1 MTSAPSPL
9 DSVLES
15 CRRRIGDV
23 NPISRLGEVAQV
35 TGLVIESDG
44 PQVSLGDLCQIR
56 SDRMAGLAAE
66 VVGFRG
72 QRVLL
77 MPLGE
82 MHQIH
87 PGCSVVATGRCAD
100 HRVGKAL
107 IGRILN
113 GLGQPIDGLG
123 PIEASATRRLHH
135 APLNPLKR
143 QRIRDPFETGI
154 KALDVFAPFG
164 CGQRV
169 GLFSG
174 SGVGKSTLLG
184 MIARKAES
192 EVNVIALVGE
202 RGREL
207 REFVEKDLG
216 PEGMA
221 RSVIVVATSDQ
232 PALVRLRAALLA
244 TSIAEY
250 FRDEGQKVLFMMDSV
265 TRFAMAQREIGLA
278 VGEPPASRGY
288 TPSVFSLL
296 PRLMERTG
304 MGENGSITA
313 IYTVLVDG
321 DDMNEPIADAVRGI
335 LDGHIVLSRAMA
347 TANHFPAI
355 DVLESV
361 SRVINEVCSPEEIE
375 CAAKARDLL
384 ALYRKSEDLISIG
397 AYVSGHS
404 KKLDAAV
411 QKHPGIMDFLRQKI
425 DAKFSRKE
433 SFSALAKILS

>member
-1 MTSAPSPL
+1 MSATASPL
-9 DSVLES
+9 DSVLEN
-15 CRRRIGDV
+15 CRR
-23 NPISRLGEVAQV
+23 RLGEVNPINRVGEVVQV

-44 PQVSLGDLCQIR
+44 PQVSLGDLCHIR
-56 SDRMAGLAAE
+56 SDRMSGLAAE

-72 QRVLL
+72 RRVLL
-77 MPLGE
+77 MPLGD

-100 HRVGKAL
+100 HGVGPAL

-113 GLGQPIDGLG
+113 GLGQPIDGRG
-123 PIEASATRRLHH
+123 PLETSATRRLHLE
-135 APLNPLKR
+135 PPNPLKR
-143 QRIRDPFETGI
+143 RRISEPFETGI
-154 KALDVFAPFG
+154 KALDMFAPFG

-169 GLFSG
+169 GLFAG

-184 MIARKAES
+184 MIARGAES

-250 FRDEGQKVLFMMDSV
+250 FRDEGKNVLFMMDSV

-304 MGENGSITA
+304 MGEEGSITA

-361 SRVINEVCSPEEIE
+361 SRVINEVCKPEEIAA
-375 CAAKARDLL
+375 AAKARDLL
-384 ALYRKSEDLISIG
+384 ALYRKSEDIITIG
-397 AYVSGHS
+397 AYVSGHNPR
-404 KKLDAAV
+404 LDLAV
-411 QKHPGIMDFLRQKI
+411 RKHPEIQDFLKQKI
-425 DAKFSRKE
+425 EAKFSRRA
-433 SFSALAKILS
+433 SFDSLVKILA

>member
-1 MTSAPSPL
+1 MTTVPSPI
-9 DSVLES
+9 DPALEN
-15 CRRRIGDV
+15 CFRRIRDV
-23 NPISRLGEVAQV
+23 NPINRLGEVVQV
-35 TGLVIESDG
+35 TGLVIESEG

-56 SDRMAGLAAE
+56 SDSMAELSAE

-87 PGCSVVATGRCAD
+87 PGCAVVATGRCAD

-113 GLGQPIDGLG
+113 GLGQPIDGHG
-123 PIEASATRRLHH
+123 PLESSETRRLHCS
-135 APLNPLKR
+135 PPNPLKR
-143 QRIRDPFETGI
+143 QRISAPFETGV

-169 GLFSG
+169 GLFAG

-184 MIARKAES
+184 MIARGAES

-216 PEGMA
+216 LEGMA
-221 RSVIVVATSDQ
+221 RSVVVVATSDQ

-304 MGENGSITA
+304 MGEYGSITA

-335 LDGHIVLSRAMA
+335 LDGHVVLSRALA

-361 SRVINEVCSPEEIE
+361 SRVINEVCTPEEV
-375 CAAKARDLL
+375 ALAGTARDLL
-384 ALYRKSEDLISIG
+384 ALYRKNEDLISIG
-397 AYVSGHS
+397 AYVSGHNQ
-404 KKLDAAV
+404 KLDAAV
-411 QKHPGIMDFLRQKI
+411 RKHPDFMTFLRQKI
-425 DAKFSRKE
+425 AGKCSRRD
-433 SFSALAKILS
+433 SFDALARILT

>member
-1 MTSAPSPL
+1 MTTSLL
-9 DSVLES
+9 DSVMENS
-15 CRRRIGDV
+15 RQRIGRV
-23 NPISRLGEVAQV
+23 NPINRIGEVVQV
-35 TGLVIESDG
+35 TGLVIESEG

-56 SDRMAGLAAE
+56 SDHMAGLAAQ

-72 QRVLL
+72 RRVLL

-82 MHQIH
+82 MQQIH
-87 PGCSVVATGRCAD
+87 AGCSVVATGRCAD
-100 HRVGKAL
+100 HRVGQAL
-107 IGRILN
+107 VGRILN

-123 PIEASATRRLHH
+123 PIESSTTRRLYL
-135 APLNPLKR
+135 APPNPLKR
-143 QRIRDPFETGI
+143 QRIRVPFETGI

-164 CGQRV
+164 CGQRM
-169 GLFSG
+169 GLFAG

-184 MIARKAES
+184 MIARNSES
-192 EVNVIALVGE
+192 EVNVIALIGE

-221 RSVIVVATSDQ
+221 RSVIIVATSDQ
-232 PALVRLRAALLA
+232 PALVRLRAAFLA

-250 FRDEGQKVLFMMDSV
+250 FRDENKNVLFMMDSV

-296 PRLMERTG
+296 PRLLERTG
-304 MGENGSITA
+304 MGETGSITA
-313 IYTVLVDG
+313 IYTVLVEG

-335 LDGHIVLSRAMA
+335 LDGHVVLSRALA

-361 SRVINEVCSPEEIE
+361 SRVINEVCLPEEIE
-375 CAAKARDLL
+375 VVAKARDLL
-384 ALYRKSEDLISIG
+384 ATYRKSEDLISIG
-397 AYVSGHS
+397 AYVSGHNP
-404 KKLDAAV
+404 KLDSAV
-411 QKHPGIMDFLRQKI
+411 LKNPGIVDFLRQKI
-425 DAKFSRKE
+425 EAKSSRLD
-433 SFSALAKILS
+433 SFSALTKILS